1 MKALQK
7 TVDGHHRATNRRSR
21 IGLWYPCRLYVSGHV
36 DIFDMVDID
45 LFTAIALN
53 MMFVKLGYT
62 GEFEPMFYNYLRALT
77 SLDEGLYALACK
89 KDIRCLA
96 TLVRCFKLVE
106 VYIEHDVTALDSYI
120 RPPWFR
126 VTIEDITDEP
136 SSIATNRIG
145 KILLL
150 TWHEFSEPTKE
161 PICDSVTPR
170 SLPQHD
176 SKLDGEAGF
185 ADVVRSG
192 VESFGLSHDESFGV
206 DNLDLNLNEPEDES
220 AHSNG
225 QFFYDDEGIDTAYET
240 EYDVQSSEDACT
252 DDEDEDFYVD
262 EENEIVELDVDAY
275 LFGISMYVPFDNIC
289 VTNLVSCNV
298 LEGDDVDV
306 INTDGFDSKP
316 GKDDEISNYRRRR
329 RNLKLYKND
338 SVKIR
343 ARCNGKVPVFI
354 MSQGFNGKTVGGR
367 DKPVI
372 TLLEY
377 IREYCMEKIANVQS
391 VIDKCTSPLSPT
403 AARIM
408 ESIKKEAHFI
418 KVQWNGA
425 NKYQLSA
432 CWNMAL
438 NDRAKPPLEAW
449 VNPCYWLTTWK
460 ETYCHKIQPIN
471 ETNYWKS
478 PHVQQH
484 FCHPSIMSRH
494 NKAKCKGQ
502 LRKETTGDNNAE
514 SSGSTSRQAQ
524 QTDPVVGQY
533 SLGGTSVGAIIGLS
547 AADGQCGA
555 DGTGGAGVG
564 VGSQGL
570 GMEGGRPAPNP
581 SHCHSYLENDQYAI
595 SGDVGYENS
604 LGYGLLSL
612 NSLWFLVKCRHKYA
626 VSSLM
631 DMAYWLLER

>member
-7 TVDGHHRATNRRSR
+7 TVDGHHQATNQRSR
-21 IGLWYPCRLYVSGHV
+21 IGLWYPGRLYVSSHV
-36 DIFDMVDID
+36 DIFDIVDID

-62 GEFEPMFYNYLRALT
+62 GESEPMFYNYLRALT
-77 SLDEGLYALACK
+77 SLDEGLCALACK

-96 TLVRCFKLVE
+96 TLVKYFKLVE

-136 SSIATNRIG
+136 SSIAANRIE

-161 PICDSVTPR
+161 PVCDSVTPS
-170 SLPQHD
+170 SLPQRD
-176 SKLDGEAGF
+176 SSTPCKDSICESITPRYMPDCMLTPPTDESVITYTQLSGVQEVDTQSHVLPTIRSQFNDINMSFVLQQATSNQVTNNVMRTREPIM
-185 ADVVRSG
+185 AAVRTQEPIMEEVRTQEPTVEDVV
-192 VESFGLSHDESFGV
+192 L
-206 DNLDLNLNEPEDES
+206 ED
-220 AHSNG
+220 
-225 QFFYDDEGIDTAYET
+225 Y
-240 EYDVQSSEDACT
+240 SSKDACT

-262 EENEIVELDVDAY
+262 EENEIVKLDVDAY

-298 LEGDDVDV
+298 IEGDDVDV
-306 INTDGFDSKP
+306 INTDGFDSKS

-354 MSQGFNGKTVGGR
+354 MSEGTGPTSPNCRMEVGPSGSSGPSIRSQKRKNTGRAKSDLLVNNICEVFNGKTVRGR
-367 DKPVI
+367 DKPMI

-377 IREYCMEKIANVQS
+377 IKGYCMEKIANVQS

-418 KVQWNGA
+418 KVQWNRA
-425 NKYQLSA
+425 NKYQFSSSLA

-438 NDRAKPPLEAW
+438 NDRATPPPEAW
-449 VNPCYWLTTWK
+449 VGRPK
-460 ETYCHKIQPIN
+460 KKRKRSKHKDEPFV
-471 ETNYWKS
+471 KDGK
-478 PHVQQH
+478 
-484 FCHPSIMSRH
+484 PS
-494 NKAKCKGQ
+494 
-502 LRKETTGDNNAE
+502 
-514 SSGSTSRQAQ
+514 
-524 QTDPVVGQY
+524 
-533 SLGGTSVGAIIGLS
+533 GTSVGAIIGLS

-564 VGSQGL
+564 VGSQ
-570 GMEGGRPAPNP
+570 
-581 SHCHSYLENDQYAI
+581 
-595 SGDVGYENS
+595 
-604 LGYGLLSL
+604 
-612 NSLWFLVKCRHKYA
+612 
-626 VSSLM
+626 
-631 DMAYWLLER
+631 